1 MSVKRLQEGKALR
14 VFFNSPP
21 VLVRLDQ
28 VADRIVNANDFFVR
42 ADEIL
47 TAFVEL
53 QRAIHEFAVSL
64 ILWWLVQKRG
74 K

>member
-1 MSVKRLQEGKALR
+1 VAQPLQARGFFCALGET
-14 VFFNSPP
+14 SPLFKLAP

-64 ILWWLVQKRG
+64 IL
-74 K
+74 